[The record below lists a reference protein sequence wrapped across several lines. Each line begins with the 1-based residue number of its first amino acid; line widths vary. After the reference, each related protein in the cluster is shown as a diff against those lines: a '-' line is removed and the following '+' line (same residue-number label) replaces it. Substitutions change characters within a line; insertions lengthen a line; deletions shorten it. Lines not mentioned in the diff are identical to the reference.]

1 MLIFNAGGLQIRPNL
16 LQNHPNRFVISKT
29 LYKFVGKMRE
39 LRIIRLIGLKR
50 LIGLIIK
57 ND

>member
-1 MLIFNAGGLQIRPNL
+1 MLIFNAGGLQIRPN
-16 LQNHPNRFVISKT
+16 RFVISKI

-39 LRIIRLIGLKR
+39 LRIIGLIGLIR